1 MVEQERQIR
10 KPRLGEKQVI
20 ERVMEM
26 GERKLE
32 EEKKMMVT
40 FIVKVIHG
48 TSDVKSKT
56 ERIHVIV

>member
-1 MVEQERQIR
+1 MSKRD
-10 KPRLGEKQVI
+10 RLGEKQVI
-20 ERVMEM
+20 ERVMGM

-32 EEKKMMVT
+32 EEKKMKVT
-40 FIVKVIHG
+40 FIAKVING